1 MCATLAVSACATS
14 YSVKPV
20 AAEGQTIRY
29 VSGQATTFAEGR
41 KGSVQVTPLGVNE
54 KGRLVFGVAAFNN
67 GAEATTLGVE
77 NMTATAGGAPLRI
90 FTHAEL
96 ERMAKND
103 ATIAMVAT
111 ALAGAASAYAATQGP
126 TYTSTYS
133 TPRGVYRYQSTDY
146 VAQAALAGAA
156 VAGAA
161 VTMKQINDTLDG
173 TLAALQGQILQT
185 TTVDP
190 ETSFGGQVI
199 TDRVAIPSEGVLDA
213 LLTVAFNS
221 EVYQF
226 RWDVSKVQ

>member
-1 MCATLAVSACATS
+1 MSACATS

-41 KGSVQVTPLGVNE
+41 NGSVQVTPLGVNE

-67 GAEATTLGVE
+67 GTEATTLGVE
-77 NMTATAGGAPLRI
+77 NMSATAAGAPLRI

-133 TPRGVYRYQSTDY
+133 TPRGVYRYQATDH
-146 VAQAALAGAA
+146 VAQAALAGTA
-156 VAGAA
+156 VAGTAL
-161 VTMKQINDTLDG
+161 TMKQINDNLDG
-173 TLAALQGQILQT
+173 TLQALQGQVLQT

-199 TDRVAIPSEGVLDA
+199 TDRVAIPAEGALDA
-213 LLTVAFNS
+213 LLTVSFNND
-221 EVYQF
+221 VYQF